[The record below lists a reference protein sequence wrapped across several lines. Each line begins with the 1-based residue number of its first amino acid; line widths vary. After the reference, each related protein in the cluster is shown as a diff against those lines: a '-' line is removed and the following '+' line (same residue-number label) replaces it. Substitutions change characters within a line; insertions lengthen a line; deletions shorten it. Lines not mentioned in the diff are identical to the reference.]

1 MVTSIINS
9 LGFGSGIDTKQL
21 VTDLAAASREP
32 KVARI
37 NTLTQQNQTRISAL
51 AQARSDLEGFADSL
65 AQMISDGTLRSTPT
79 VSDDS
84 VLSATARAGIHA
96 DSFAATAVV
105 SQLARAQ
112 STYSGVVADRTAA
125 IGTGTMTLTVGG
137 VAKTIT
143 VDGTNNSLDGLASAI
158 NSSGGG
164 VTASIIADQGGHR
177 LILKGPSG
185 AANAFTLAADAGAD
199 PGLSA
204 FAYGAGGG
212 MTLGQSAAN
221 ADFTIDGVA
230 FSRASNTID
239 DVVPGMSLTLKKA
252 APGQPVDIGASRPLD
267 MIKQTVGDFVSVY
280 NQLKKTLSSAAGQ
293 SGSTTALR
301 ELERELSGLIGTV
314 ISSHPT
320 INKLTDIGVSTTKD
334 GLLAVDE
341 TKLAQV
347 LAADAGAVEAMFNPR
362 RDGGRTE
369 ASDPGI
375 AFVLDSIR
383 DRAIGTDGV
392 IDRVTKSLNS
402 RKETLADQLEN
413 IEIREDAY
421 RARLEK
427 QYGSLDAKLAA
438 FKATQTYLE
447 QQIKMWTNQGNN
459 SGCRP

>member
-1 MVTSIINS
+1 MATSIINS

-21 VTDLAAASREP
+21 VADLSAASREP

-84 VLSATARAGIHA
+84 VLSATARAGLHA
-96 DSFAATAVV
+96 DSFAATVVV

-112 STYSGVVADRTAA
+112 SSYSGVVADRTAA

-143 VDGTNNSLDGLASAI
+143 IDGTNNSLDGLASAI

-185 AANAFTLAADAGAD
+185 AANAFTLTADAGAD
-199 PGLSA
+199 PALSA
-204 FAYGAGGG
+204 FGYGAGGG

-252 APGQPVDIGASRPLD
+252 VPGQPVDIGASRPLD

-280 NQLKKTLSSAAGQ
+280 NQLKKSLSSAAGQ
-293 SGSTTALR
+293 SGATTSLR

-334 GLLAVDE
+334 GLLTLDE

-347 LAADAGAVEAMFNPR
+347 MAADAGAVEALFNPR

-375 AFVLDSIR
+375 AFVLDGIR
-383 DRAIGTDGV
+383 DRAIATNGV
-392 IDRVTKSLNS
+392 IDRVTKSLNT
-402 RKETLADQLEN
+402 RKESLADQLET
-413 IEIREDAY
+413 IEMREDAY

-447 QQIKMWTNQGNN
+447 QQIKLWSNQGND
-459 SGCRP
+459 

>member
-96 DSFAATAVV
+96 DSFAATVIV

-137 VAKTIT
+137 VATTIT
-143 VDGTNNSLDGLASAI
+143 VDSANNSLDGLASAI

-185 AANAFTLAADAGAD
+185 AANAFTLAADVGAD

-280 NQLKKTLSSAAGQ
+280 NQLKKSLSSAAGQ

-347 LAADAGAVEAMFNPR
+347 LATDAGAVEAMFNPR

-459 SGCRP
+459 

>member
-1 MVTSIINS
+1 MATSIINS

-65 AQMISDGTLRSTPT
+65 GQMISDGTLRSTPT

-96 DSFAATAVV
+96 DSFAATVVV

-125 IGTGTMTLTVGG
+125 IGTGTMTLTVGE

-185 AANAFTLAADAGAD
+185 AANAFTLTADAGAD

-280 NQLKKTLSSAAGQ
+280 NQLKASLSSAAGQ
-293 SGSTTALR
+293 SGSTTSLR

-334 GLLAVDE
+334 GLLALDE

-347 LAADAGAVEAMFNPR
+347 LVSDAGAVEALFNPR

-383 DRAIGTDGV
+383 DRAVGTDGV

-402 RKETLADQLEN
+402 RKETLAEQLES
-413 IEIREDAY
+413 IEAREDAY

-438 FKATQTYLE
+438 FKATQSYLE
-447 QQIKMWTNQGNN
+447 QQIKLWSNQGND
-459 SGCRP
+459 

>member
-1 MVTSIINS
+1 MATSIINS

-79 VSDDS
+79 VSDES

-96 DSFAATAVV
+96 DSFAATVVV

-112 STYSGVVADRTAA
+112 SIYSGVVADRTAA

-252 APGQPVDIGASRPLD
+252 AAGQPVDIGASRPLA

-280 NQLKKTLSSAAGQ
+280 NQLKKSLASAAGQ
-293 SGSTTALR
+293 SGSTTSLR

-383 DRAIGTDGV
+383 DRAIATDGV

-402 RKETLADQLEN
+402 RKETLAEQLEN

-459 SGCRP
+459 

>member
-1 MVTSIINS
+1 MVSSIANS
-9 LGFGSGIDTKQL
+9 LGAGSGIDIKQL
-21 VTDLAAASREP
+21 VTDLSAASREP

-37 NTLTQQNQTRISAL
+37 TTLTQQNQTRISAL
-51 AQARSDLEGFADSL
+51 AQARSDLDGFADSL
-65 AQMISDGTLRSTPT
+65 GQMVSDGTLRSTPT

-84 VLSATARAGIHA
+84 VLSATARAGLHA
-96 DSFAATAVV
+96 DSFAATIVV
-105 SQLARAQ
+105 TQLARAQ
-112 STYSGVVADRTAA
+112 SSYSGVVADRTAA

-143 VDGTNNSLDGLASAI
+143 IDGTNNSLDGLASAI
-158 NSSGGG
+158 NTSGGG
-164 VTASIIADQGGHR
+164 ITASIIADEGGHR

-199 PGLSA
+199 PGLSD

-221 ADFTIDGVA
+221 AEFTLDGVA
-230 FSRASNTID
+230 FSRGTNIID

-267 MIKQTVGDFVSVY
+267 IIKQTVGDFVSVY
-280 NQLKKTLSSAAGQ
+280 NQLKKSLSSAAGL

-301 ELERELSGLIGTV
+301 ELERELSGLVGKV
-314 ISSHPT
+314 ISSHGS
-320 INKLTDIGVSTTKD
+320 INKLTDIGVSTTKE
-334 GLLAVDE
+334 GLLMVDE
-341 TKLAQV
+341 VKLAQV
-347 LAADAGAVEAMFNPR
+347 LASDAGAVEALFNPR

-375 AFVLDSIR
+375 AFVLDAIR
-383 DRAIGTDGV
+383 DKAVATDGV
-392 IDRVTKSLNS
+392 IGRVSKSLDT
-402 RKETLADQLEN
+402 RKETLADQLET
-413 IEIREDAY
+413 IETREDAY

-427 QYGSLDAKLAA
+427 QYGSLDARLAA

-447 QQIKMWTNQGNN
+447 QQIKLWTNQGND
-459 SGCRP
+459 

>member
-1 MVTSIINS
+1 MATSIINS

-96 DSFAATAVV
+96 DSFAATVVV

-204 FAYGAGGG
+204 FAYGASGG

-280 NQLKKTLSSAAGQ
+280 NQLKKSLSSAAGQ

-383 DRAIGTDGV
+383 DRAVGTDGV

-402 RKETLADQLEN
+402 RKDTLADQLEN

-459 SGCRP
+459 